1 MKPSLIQVGKTY
13 RNRGKGRT
21 TRTVLAIVTDG
32 SIRPH
37 WFSSSPAPNEP
48 VVVYRQGGHSGGSSG
63 DSRESSI
70 YLKSFATWCGE
81 EVAES
86 EQATRPKTS

>member
-13 RNRGKGRT
+13 RNRGNGRT
-21 TRTVLAIVTDG
+21 TRTVLSIVTDG

-48 VVVYRQGGHSGGSSG
+48 VVVYRQGGSDPDS
-63 DSRESSI
+63 SRESSL
-70 YLKSFATWCGE
+70 YLRSFATWCGE
-81 EVAES
+81 EVADAHNS
-86 EQATRPKTS
+86 TAITQSQQG

>member
-48 VVVYRQGGHSGGSSG
+48 VVVYRQGGPDTDS
-63 DSRESSI
+63 SRESSI

-81 EVAES
+81 EVVDS
-86 EQATRPKTS
+86 EQATRNLGGI

>member
-1 MKPSLIQVGKTY
+1 VKHSLIQVGKTY

-48 VVVYRQGGHSGGSSG
+48 VVVYRQGGPDTDS
-63 DSRESSI
+63 SRESSI